1 MTGEGPNESVANSA
15 DKGKEHDAGHNDGGD
30 VQVFPADIT
39 DITAFSTVSDE
50 NFIGT
55 FIVKLN
61 LVFQYSKSHV
71 TNLLETRDIAVLNP
85 LRSELTEK
93 AVTIFDELKDRTLCN
108 RKARNTYA
116 NDIFLLGYSIVN
128 NAVASDIIDKVLI
141 KKKIQNVAHVS
152 APDTESSEEDPSTL
166 PELIRCVVNLRVTIS
181 KLQNEVKEANNKYDM
196 LLASINRREDEVTP
210 STTACE
216 VGAPAA
222 SGGNSASGDTS
233 DDGSNQ
239 PVIIISS
246 ESSSSSSESESDAD
260 GYQYQRKEER
270 RRRKKKKKSK
280 TAGRSS
286 AVEPPITLMAA
297 NKKSTATDSNKT
309 GVKKDLYIGNVDVD
323 SSEQSVCTHL
333 QTHNIKISPSDVR
346 KLSQTKDSKSFKVS
360 LPEEHFEKAV
370 SSERPIWPGGVKYR
384 PFYDKPGSKGS
395 PNRPR
400 STRLRG
406 APGANRSKHPQ
417 RSNARSGR
425 PDRPANRRSQ
435 YTNFANRR
443 SQYADDHHQWSA
455 WADDET
461 EWPRLPQRPQYRDHE
476 WQVPDHR
483 HHNGGWYYDDQH
495 GY

>member
-1 MTGEGPNESVANSA
+1 
-15 DKGKEHDAGHNDGGD
+15 
-30 VQVFPADIT
+30 
-39 DITAFSTVSDE
+39 
-50 NFIGT
+50 
-55 FIVKLN
+55 
-61 LVFQYSKSHV
+61 
-71 TNLLETRDIAVLNP
+71 
-85 LRSELTEK
+85 
-93 AVTIFDELKDRTLCN
+93 
-108 RKARNTYA
+108 
-116 NDIFLLGYSIVN
+116 
-128 NAVASDIIDKVLI
+128 
-141 KKKIQNVAHVS
+141 
-152 APDTESSEEDPSTL
+152 
-166 PELIRCVVNLRVTIS
+166 
-181 KLQNEVKEANNKYDM
+181 M

-270 RRRKKKKKSK
+270 RRRKKKKSK

-286 AVEPPITLMAA
+286 AVETPKTLMAA
-297 NKKSTATDSNKT
+297 NKKSSATDSNKT